1 MTAYERGPV
10 KRRRSHGASLRRIAA
25 LACVLVPA
33 LAHAGAPFQT
43 DDPSVVA
50 AGHQEIVVFHQSTLA
65 GDARG
70 GTLAGLEVH
79 FGVVERL
86 EIDVTAPLA
95 FVRSSAAGSSYGY
108 GDTTLGVKCRLLD
121 ETDTAPAVSAVPKL
135 VVPTGRAGN
144 DLGAGGAQVL
154 LALSVQKSVA
164 DVQSY
169 ATAGYWFN
177 RAPGGRD
184 YAVLG
189 WQVQRAVSEHWTL
202 GAEAFLVAAQ
212 SEGHA
217 TSTGFNIG
225 GYYAIDER
233 NQLLF
238 SAGRGL
244 RNVGETN
251 RASVYLGYQASF

>member
-1 MTAYERGPV
+1 MGST
-10 KRRRSHGASLRRIAA
+10 AA
-25 LACVLVPA
+25 LACALAPA
-33 LAHAGAPFQT
+33 LAYGGAPFQT

-50 AGHQEIVVFHQSTLA
+50 AGHAEILVFHQSTLA

-95 FVRSSAAGSSYGY
+95 FVRSSAGGSSYGY
-108 GDTTLGVKCRLLD
+108 GDTTLGVKYRLLD
-121 ETDTAPAVSAVPKL
+121 ETDTVPAVSAVPKL
-135 VVPTGRAGN
+135 VVPTGRAGR

-164 DVQSY
+164 GVQSY
-169 ATAGYWFN
+169 ATAGYWLN
-177 RAPGGRD
+177 RAPRGRD

-189 WQVQRAVSEHWTL
+189 WQVQRPVSEHWTL
-202 GAEAFLVAAQ
+202 GVEAFLAAPPSDGQ
-212 SEGHA
+212 A

-225 GYYAIDER
+225 GYYTIDEH

-244 RNVGETN
+244 RNVEQTD